1 MVSLNSQ
8 GTSRMDFNIGLPR
21 CLELTTIEPAEVLG
35 FFLESSEIATSSVDG
50 VAILGRLKTGYQC
63 WNQDHMDHSRIP

>member
-8 GTSRMDFNIGLPR
+8 DTSRMDFNIGLPR

-35 FFLESSEIATSSVDG
+35 FFLESSEIATSSVG
-50 VAILGRLKTGYQC
+50 VAILGRLKTGCQC
-63 WNQDHMDHSRIP
+63 WNQDHMDRSRTP